1 MPSSRFVACALP
13 LVIVVLAP
21 SGPVA
26 RADTFAGGISRHVSV
41 AVGLS
46 DSDEVAL
53 ARSAGP
59 TSLSAGAAVYVWR
72 DGEFLKVRDGSSGW
86 ACMVSRDT
94 KANGVFPMCFDPEA
108 TRTLMPVE
116 MMRTKLRT
124 RGLSHTAVEHEVEA
138 AYNNGTLHYPDKP
151 AMVYMMSSK
160 QMLMAYQGDKI
171 QQVGAWHPHVM
182 IYLPHATA
190 GQFALGADDG
200 SAPVSAPF
208 SDAGGV
214 QLVVEVPQWAD
225 SSATADAGA
234 EHHAAASGTR

>member
-1 MPSSRFVACALP
+1 MPSIRFVACALP
-13 LVIVVLAP
+13 LAIIALAP
-21 SGPVA
+21 SGPAA
-26 RADTFAGGISRHVSV
+26 RADTFPGGISGHVTV
-41 AVGLS
+41 AVGRS

-59 TSLSAGAAVYVWR
+59 RSLSAGAAVYVLR
-72 DGEFLKVRDGSSGW
+72 DAEYSKVRDGSSGW

-108 TRTLMPVE
+108 SRTLMAVE
-116 MMRTKLRT
+116 MMRTKLRA
-124 RGLSHTAVEHEVEA
+124 RGLSNTAVEHEVDA
-138 AYNNGTLHYPDKP
+138 AYTRGTLHYPEKP

-160 QMLMAYQGDKI
+160 QVLMDYEGDKV
-171 QQVGAWHPHVM
+171 QRVGAWHPHVM
-182 IYLPHATA
+182 IYLPHASA

-225 SSATADAGA
+225 SPV
-234 EHHAAASGTR
+234 AAAAAGGGSR

>member
-1 MPSSRFVACALP
+1 MPTFRFVACAVP
-13 LVIVVLAP
+13 LVIVALAP

-26 RADTFAGGISRHVSV
+26 RADTLPGGISRHGSV
-41 AVGLS
+41 AVGRS

-53 ARSAGP
+53 ARTAGP
-59 TSLSAGAAVYVWR
+59 TSLSAGAAVYVLR
-72 DGEFLKVRDGSSGW
+72 DGEFSKVRDGSSGW

-108 TRTLMPVE
+108 TQTLMAVE

-124 RGLSHTAVEHEVEA
+124 RGLSNTAVEHEVEA
-138 AYNNGTLHYPDKP
+138 AYKRGTLHYPEKP
-151 AMVYMMSSK
+151 AMIYMMSSK
-160 QMLMAYQGDKI
+160 QVLMAYQGDKV
-171 QQVGAWHPHVM
+171 QRVGAWHPHVM
-182 IYLPHATA
+182 IYLPHASA

-200 SAPVSAPF
+200 NAPVSAPF

-225 SSATADAGA
+225 SPTATAAAGGGG
-234 EHHAAASGTR
+234 SR